1 MILDA
6 LSKLARLLPPEPA
19 HRVGILGLKLGLGG
33 LARPAAASQR
43 LATTV
48 AGLALPNPIG
58 LAAGFDKNAEVIDA
72 ALGLGFG
79 FVEAGAVTPL
89 AQPGNPTPRFFRL
102 TQDRAVI
109 NRFGFNNAGLEEFA
123 ARLEVRLEAGR
134 GRPGIV
140 GVNLG
145 ANKDA
150 DDRVADYVTG
160 LKRLWGLA
168 DFFTVNVSS
177 PNTPGLRDLQ
187 GRGALTELLDRVA
200 EARVAM
206 VGDAPAAPLF
216 VKVAPDLDD
225 DAIETIA
232 DVARETT
239 VDGLIVSNT
248 TISRPETLL
257 SAQASEAGGLS
268 GRPLFEL
275 STKTLRAFRQAT
287 GGRMALIGVGGV
299 ESGAT
304 AYAKIRAGASAV
316 QLYTAMAY
324 DGPSVVARITR
335 ELDALLA
342 RDGFARVADAV
353 GADVRV

>member
-33 LARPAAASQR
+33 LAQPAAASQR

-48 AGLALPNPIG
+48 AGLVLPNPIG

-79 FVEAGAVTPL
+79 FVEAGAVTPK

-123 ARLEVRLEAGR
+123 AQLELRR
-134 GRPGIV
+134 GQPGVV

-145 ANKDA
+145 ANKDS

-200 EARVAM
+200 EARVAKA
-206 VGDAPAAPLF
+206 GNAPAAPLF

-232 DVARETT
+232 DVARETA

-275 STKTLRAFRQAT
+275 STTTLRAFRQAT
-287 GGRMALIGVGGV
+287 GGRMTLIGVGGV

-324 DGPSVVARITR
+324 DGPGVVARITS
-335 ELDALLA
+335 ELDTLLA

>member
-1 MILDA
+1 VILDA

-19 HRVGILGLKLGLGG
+19 HRAGIVGLKLGLGRF
-33 LARPAAASQR
+33 AQPVVASDR

-48 AGLALPNPIG
+48 SGLTLPNPIG

-89 AQPGNPTPRFFRL
+89 AQPGNPKPRFFRL
-102 TQDRAVI
+102 AQDRAVI
-109 NRFGFNNAGLEEFA
+109 NRFGFNNAGIEAFA
-123 ARLEVRLEAGR
+123 ARLELRR

-145 ANKDA
+145 ANKDG

-187 GRGALTELLDRVA
+187 GRDALSGLLDRVA
-200 EARVAM
+200 EARAAKA
-206 VGDAPAAPLF
+206 GNAPAAPLF

-232 DVARETT
+232 DVARETA

-248 TISRPETLL
+248 TISRPPGLHGAHV
-257 SAQASEAGGLS
+257 AQAGGLS

-275 STKTLRAFRQAT
+275 STKTLRGFRQAT
-287 GGRMALIGVGGV
+287 GGRMTLIGVGGV

-324 DGPSVVARITR
+324 DGPGVVARIVR
-335 ELDALLA
+335 ELDALLV
-342 RDGFARVADAV
+342 RDGFACVADAV